1 MLIVRNSFIQISKL
15 TNVKGRIHYISSH
28 KRQENLYAVYETTER
43 KFWTELAKCNQTE
56 FKKSGANGKC
66 VEARELIIA
75 LPESFVEYD
84 PEVLL
89 QIFTKEF
96 KEVYHME
103 CIAALHHNKRKTN
116 YHIHLIFSERRLL
129 SEPEEKIA
137 TRNMFYD
144 ETGKHVR
151 TKKEILDEAG
161 QVRKGCKII
170 KKGEVYERNIF
181 TTKYAYFKGEG
192 FLNEVKD
199 IYTKL
204 INVYVKDEKEKQKVF
219 DKNGMYLPMK
229 KIGKNNPKA
238 EQIKEDN
245 RVRENWNQTVD
256 RALVSGVSETEILE
270 VKQQEIHQKVKKS
283 IQKFGN
289 RPYLFSSI
297 VRMAVYTLN
306 VLIGRIYEKILEEMD
321 KAEKNVV
328 KAEVDKIE
336 VDRKEESTLII
347 SEVNDKKTN
356 EEGVYGV
363 VAEKVNVS
371 KSPEMND
378 KEADKLV
385 IFEEITEKVRK
396 SEIFDVAQEKQ
407 EELKVSD
414 VIEEEKQK
422 SKIDENVAEEQM
434 PEMPV
439 KSELVSIYPKLSE
452 IYCKLDEQNRTIYQR
467 EYQLAGLEK
476 EITMAKG
483 IFKAKQKKELQEK
496 AEHLRIQIANM
507 KQRLSGIVRDYGY
520 KNVQEFMIVYK
531 TAKTEYNEYK
541 TAFSKWEQEME
552 YRKRERLIAAKFQQ
566 QNTKTE
572 EQKNNYGSY
581 YYKNS
586 R

>member
-1 MLIVRNSFIQISKL
+1 M
-15 TNVKGRIHYISSH
+15 T
-28 KRQENLYAVYETTER
+28 
-43 KFWTELAKCNQTE
+43 

-170 KKGEVYERNIF
+170 RKGEVYERNIF

-204 INVYVKDEKEKQKVF
+204 INVYVKDEKEKQKIF

-256 RALVSGVSETEILE
+256 RALVSGVSEKEILE
-270 VKQQEIHQKVKKS
+270 VKQQEIRQKVKKS
-283 IQKFGN
+283 IQEFGN
-289 RPYLFSSI
+289 CPYLFSSI
-297 VRMAVYTLN
+297 VRMATYALS

-321 KAEKNVV
+321 KAEKNAGKVT
-328 KAEVDKIE
+328 KVDK
-336 VDRKEESTLII
+336 KEETTII
-347 SEVNDKKTN
+347 VSEINDKKAN
-356 EEGVYGV
+356 EEGVFGV

-378 KEADKLV
+378 KEADKLKV
-385 IFEEITEKVRK
+385 FEEVTEKVRK
-396 SEIFDVAQEKQ
+396 SEIFDVAKEKQ

-452 IYCKLDEQNRTIYQR
+452 IYCKLEEQNKAIYQR

-476 EITMAKG
+476 EIIMAKG

-496 AEHLRIQIANM
+496 AEHLRVQIMNM

-520 KNVQEFMIVYK
+520 KNVHEFMTEYK

-541 TAFSKWEQEME
+541 IVFSKWEQEME
-552 YRKRERLIAAKFQQ
+552 YRKRERLIATKFQQ